1 MNLPIT
7 LVALAALAA
16 ILPVES
22 QGADSAFAENH
33 SVSFISMNSGLSHNL
48 VDDLFLDSEGY
59 VWIATSA
66 SLARYDGYEFVNFT
80 PQLTGTPHQE
90 HVCKESGGRPVR
102 TSVGGK

>member
-80 PQLTGTPHQE
+80 PTHRNAVSKARL
-90 HVCKESGGRPVR
+90 
-102 TSVGGK
+102 

>member
-1 MNLPIT
+1 MKLKSLIKMRFGRMNLPIT

-59 VWIATSA
+59 VWIATS
-66 SLARYDGYEFVNFT
+66 SLS
-80 PQLTGTPHQE
+80 GTL
-90 HVCKESGGRPVR
+90 
-102 TSVGGK
+102 

>member
-48 VDDLFLDSEGY
+48 SLIHISEP
-59 VWIATSA
+59 T
-66 SLARYDGYEFVNFT
+66 
-80 PQLTGTPHQE
+80 
-90 HVCKESGGRPVR
+90 RPS
-102 TSVGGK
+102 T